1 MNMLQEIFDWSEV
14 WGLSIPLIA
23 LLLKPRQPKYL
34 RPVIWYLWT
43 ALLVNVLIDVISD
56 FPNKTFLGG
65 SNNPLYNIHSVLR
78 FICFSL
84 FFYYS
89 DKVYSRKLV
98 ITVALLFAFFVIINF
113 AYLENFFKYG
123 SFSSTL
129 FIVES
134 FCLLI
139 FCLLYYLHE
148 LNADSEK
155 ITSTKEFWFVTGLS
169 TYVVINF
176 FVFLFYE
183 PLLLQHSQ
191 MAIKM
196 WNIHNVAYILFCIFI
211 AKAFYASP
219 VN

>member
-1 MNMLQEIFDWSEV
+1 
-14 WGLSIPLIA
+14 
-23 LLLKPRQPKYL
+23 
-34 RPVIWYLWT
+34 
-43 ALLVNVLIDVISD
+43 
-56 FPNKTFLGG
+56 PNRTFLGD
-65 SNNPLYNIHSVLR
+65 SNNFFYNIHSLLR

-84 FFYYS
+84 FFYFN
-89 DKVYSRKLV
+89 DKVYSRKVVL
-98 ITVALLFAFFVIINF
+98 TVSLLFASFVIINF
-113 AYLENFFKYG
+113 AFFENFFNYE

-148 LNADSEK
+148 LNSDSEN
-155 ITSTKEFWFVTGLS
+155 IRSTKEFWLVTGLS

-183 PLLLQHSQ
+183 PLLLQNSQ
-191 MAIKM
+191 LTVKI
-196 WNIHNVAYILFCIFI
+196 WNIHNLAYILLCIFI
-211 AKAFYASP
+211 AKAFYAPS